1 MKLQNDLKAGSL
13 KSGERIYAQVLDAIL
28 SHSLPPGTKLSEES
42 LGQIFGVSRTL
53 IRKTLQRLAYEGIV
67 LIRPNR
73 GASIVH
79 TSVPDAKQV
88 FEARKLLE
96 GIIVKIAAKKISSK
110 NLAVLRKHC
119 KEEADTYENGDRG
132 AAVRLSGMF
141 HLLLAEY
148 TENEVLCGFMRILV
162 SRSSLIISEYEHMHS
177 STHCDHIGLIEA
189 IENRDGD
196 KAEQLMLQHLD
207 TVENNLNY
215 NKKSSEIDLE
225 QVFKKSL

>member
-13 KSGERIYAQVLDAIL
+13 KSDERIYAEVFDAIL
-28 SHSLPPGTKLSEES
+28 SHRLPPGTKLSEES
-42 LGQIFGVSRTL
+42 LGRIFGVSRTL
-53 IRKTLQRLAYEGIV
+53 IRKTLQRLAYEGVV

-79 TSVPDAKQV
+79 TSVEDARQV
-88 FEARKLLE
+88 FEARKVLE
-96 GIIVKIAAKKISSK
+96 GIIIKMAAIKIPSNNI
-110 NLAVLRKHC
+110 VILRKHC

-132 AAVRLSGMF
+132 SALRLSGGF

-148 TENEVLCGFMRILV
+148 AENEILYGFLRILV
-162 SRSSLIISEYEHMHS
+162 SRSSLIISEYEHTQL

-196 KAEQLMLQHLD
+196 KAEQLMIQHLD
-207 TVENNLNY
+207 MVENNLNY
-215 NKKSSEIDLE
+215 DKKSSEIDLE
-225 QVFKKSL
+225 QIFKK